1 MDFYTANGWKQGK
14 GKPIVDWRA
23 ALRTWERRKKPEQQN
38 DKRWVYDPGDSE
50 GRSL

>member
-14 GKPIVDWRA
+14 GTPIVDWRA
-23 ALRTWERRKKPEQQN
+23 AVRTWERRKKPEQQN
-38 DKRWVYDPGDSE
+38 KRWVYDPGDSE